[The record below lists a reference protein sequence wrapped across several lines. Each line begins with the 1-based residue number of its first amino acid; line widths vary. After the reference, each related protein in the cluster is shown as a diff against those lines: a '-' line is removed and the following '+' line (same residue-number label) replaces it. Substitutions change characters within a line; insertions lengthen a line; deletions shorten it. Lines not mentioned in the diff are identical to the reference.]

1 MPREMDCFC
10 SQNRRIVQHM
20 SRYSTLGRLAE
31 LAEEQWGLITRQQA
45 LGLGVA
51 RRTLD
56 RLTAQEG
63 ILQKVSH
70 GVYRL
75 PGAPPPDHE
84 ALRAAWLQL
93 APDAPAW
100 ERVEAQGVVS
110 HRSAA
115 DMYGVGHLP
124 EERHEFTAAVRYQSR
139 RPDVRTHRRKLTD
152 AESNILRGLP
162 VTRPARIVS
171 DLLHDNED
179 PGAVAHII
187 TDSLRSVYESPTAV
201 ADALAPHAHKFG
213 LRRRDGLALL
223 RWMLDLAGDPEGE
236 LWISEARAQA
246 RSQLPPEREP
256 ATMSGSPPP

>member
-1 MPREMDCFC
+1 MQHYTTRSRLTEM
-10 SQNRRIVQHM
+10 
-20 SRYSTLGRLAE
+20 
-31 LAEEQWGLITRQQA
+31 AEEQWGLVTRQQA

-56 RLTAQEG
+56 RLTASEHS
-63 ILQKVSH
+63 LQKVAQ

-75 PGAPPPDHE
+75 RGAPPPDHE
-84 ALRAAWLQL
+84 DLRAAWLQL
-93 APDAPAW
+93 APAVPVW

-124 EERHEFTAAVRYQSR
+124 EERHEFTLAERHQPR
-139 RPDVRTHRRKLTD
+139 RPDVRTYRRKLTKT
-152 AESNILRGLP
+152 EWHILRGLP

-171 DLLHDNED
+171 DLLYDNED

-187 TDSLRSVYESPTAV
+187 TDSLRNVYESPEAV
-201 ADALAPHAHKFG
+201 ADVLAAHAGKFG

-223 RWMLDLAGDPEGE
+223 EWMLDLVGDPEGG
-236 LWISEARAQA
+236 LWISEARA
-246 RSQLPPEREP
+246 RVGSQFPSAHAP
-256 ATMSGSPPP
+256 ATVGAHQLR

>member
-1 MPREMDCFC
+1 MP
-10 SQNRRIVQHM
+10 Q
-20 SRYSTLGRLAE
+20 YPTLALVTE
-31 LAEEQWGLITRQQA
+31 TAEEQWGLITRRQA
-45 LGLGVA
+45 LGLGVP

-56 RLTAQEG
+56 RLTAQKG
-63 ILQKVSH
+63 VLQKVAR

-75 PGAPPPDHE
+75 RGAPPPDHE

-93 APDAPAW
+93 APEVPAW
-100 ERVEAQGVVS
+100 ERVRAQGVVS

-124 EERHEFTAAVRYQSR
+124 EERHELTVAARHQPS

-152 AESNILRGLP
+152 TEWNILRGLP

-171 DLLHDNED
+171 DLLYDNED

-187 TDSLRSVYESPTAV
+187 TDSLRNVYESPTAV
-201 ADALAPHAHKFG
+201 ADALAPHAAKFG

-223 RWMLDLAGDPEGE
+223 RWMLDLVGDPDSK
-236 LWISEARAQA
+236 LWMTEARARA
-246 RSQLPPEREP
+246 GRHSPPERAP
-256 ATMSGSPPP
+256 AMVGGNPLR